1 MITHQ
6 PEVINA
12 LQNENQSLHKKQ
24 MQITK
29 SNQALQESES
39 KLAAEITFLKEQVT
53 AFWQNSTDDK
63 HMANSNAIQQPET
76 STSSEDITPGITAEN
91 RSETPK
97 PQTKEIVTL
106 PNIITPNIL
115 TKNRFLS
122 LQNSMNESDTLP
134 NREDIDQ
141 TPKIN
146 SPKPRDN
153 NVLPVNT
160 PPAVVNKAIFLCDSN
175 GKFLDKRQLFPPVQ
189 DFTFYRSP
197 TITHVRTVLQ
207 DEINQELEHPQLIL
221 IHSGTN
227 NLTPTTPIDDFIS
240 DISVLITQASTMF
253 PKSKI
258 IYSTLLPRADIP
270 LQTLLKINMKLI
282 DSLSTLPNVHLV
294 SHENIFSKGTDILH
308 DIKHLKKRHLG
319 LFAANLVA
327 AVRGRATTKTVRSSP
342 NPVHRPPPPTSRPL
356 YTTPMEVPGFLTHM
370 VKNSQT
376 RAYPTPG
383 TQQPPPLYSSYVS
396 SSEGYSSYSD
406 AVKHGHTS
414 RDPLPSNIQN
424 SPLPTTINSPAS
436 PQPNQS
442 DMTGVEIPK
451 ELVSFLRFIKTLL

>member
-1 MITHQ
+1 M
-6 PEVINA
+6 
-12 LQNENQSLHKKQ
+12 
-24 MQITK
+24 
-29 SNQALQESES
+29 
-39 KLAAEITFLKEQVT
+39 
-53 AFWQNSTDDK
+53 
-63 HMANSNAIQQPET
+63 
-76 STSSEDITPGITAEN
+76 
-91 RSETPK
+91 
-97 PQTKEIVTL
+97 
-106 PNIITPNIL
+106 
-115 TKNRFLS
+115 
-122 LQNSMNESDTLP
+122 
-134 NREDIDQ
+134 
-141 TPKIN
+141 
-146 SPKPRDN
+146 
-153 NVLPVNT
+153 
-160 PPAVVNKAIFLCDSN
+160 VNKAIFLCDSN
-175 GKFLDKRQLFPPVQ
+175 GKFLDKRKPFPPGQ

-207 DEINQELEHPQLIL
+207 DQINQELEHPHLIL
-221 IHSGTN
+221 PVHSGTN

-270 LQTLLKINMKLI
+270 LQTLLKINMKII

-319 LFAANLVA
+319 LFAAYLVA

-342 NPVHRPPPPTSRPL
+342 NPVHRPPPSTSRPL
-356 YTTPMEVPGFLTHM
+356 YTTPMEVSGFLTHTF
-370 VKNSQT
+370 KNSQT
-376 RAYPTPG
+376 RAYPTPR
-383 TQQPPPLYSSYVS
+383 TQQPPPLCSSYVS

-424 SPLPTTINSPAS
+424 SSLPTTINSPAS

-442 DMTGVEIPK
+442 GMTGVEIPK

>member
-1 MITHQ
+1 M
-6 PEVINA
+6 
-12 LQNENQSLHKKQ
+12 
-24 MQITK
+24 
-29 SNQALQESES
+29 
-39 KLAAEITFLKEQVT
+39 
-53 AFWQNSTDDK
+53 
-63 HMANSNAIQQPET
+63 
-76 STSSEDITPGITAEN
+76 
-91 RSETPK
+91 
-97 PQTKEIVTL
+97 
-106 PNIITPNIL
+106 
-115 TKNRFLS
+115 
-122 LQNSMNESDTLP
+122 
-134 NREDIDQ
+134 
-141 TPKIN
+141 
-146 SPKPRDN
+146 
-153 NVLPVNT
+153 
-160 PPAVVNKAIFLCDSN
+160 VNKAIFLCDSN
-175 GKFLDKRQLFPPVQ
+175 GKFLDKRKLFPPGQ

-270 LQTLLKINMKLI
+270 LQTLLKVNTKLI

-356 YTTPMEVPGFLTHM
+356 YTTPMEVPGFLTHTG
-370 VKNSQT
+370 KNSQT
-376 RAYPTPG
+376 RAYPTPR

-396 SSEGYSSYSD
+396 SSDGYSSYSD

-414 RDPLPSNIQN
+414 RDPLPSHIQN
-424 SPLPTTINSPAS
+424 SRLPTTINSPAS

-442 DMTGVEIPK
+442 DMTGLEIPK